1 MMNKRT
7 YLIVLAMLVIACN
20 TSDTQFDATG
30 NFEADETI
38 VSAEA
43 NGKLLQLS
51 IEEGLDVK
59 AGQQVGLIDTI
70 QLHLKKKQLE
80 YSIAAVL
87 AKKPDIAKQL
97 SSIREK
103 IDFTTKEKARFERL
117 LKDDAATQKQVDD
130 LNSQLEVLQREYS
143 ALQSSLQ
150 ISTNSFTKE
159 TLPLQAQ
166 IDQLNDQIEK
176 SKIVAPKDGIVLAKY
191 SEEGEVAMTGKALY
205 KMADVSII
213 NLRAYISGT
222 QLPGLKIGQE
232 VKVMVDANADAY
244 NEFKGKII
252 WIADKAEFTPKTIQ
266 TKEERANLVYAIK
279 IAVPN
284 DGSLK
289 IGMYGEV
296 LFQ

>member
-1 MMNKRT
+1 MNKLV
-7 YLIVLAMLVIACN
+7 YLLSAIVILSCGP
-20 TSDTQFDATG
+20 SDQQFDATG

-43 NGKLLQLS
+43 NGKLIQFA
-51 IEEGLDVK
+51 IEEGQDVK
-59 AGQQVGLIDTI
+59 AGQEVGLIDTI

-80 YSIAAVL
+80 YSIAAIL
-87 AKKPDIAKQL
+87 AKKPDVAKQL
-97 SSIREK
+97 SSIQERIE
-103 IDFTTKEKARFERL
+103 FTTKEKARFERL
-117 LKDDAATQKQVDD
+117 LEDDAATQKQVDD
-130 LNSQLEVLQREYS
+130 LSSQLEVLQREYT

-150 ISTNSFTKE
+150 ISTNSINKE

-166 IDQLNDQIEK
+166 IDQLNDQINK
-176 SKIVAPKDGIVLAKY
+176 SKIIAPKTGVVLSKY
-191 SEEGEVAMTGKALY
+191 AEAGEVAMVGKALY
-205 KMADVSII
+205 KMADVSTI

-222 QLPGLKIGQE
+222 QLPGLKIGQQ
-232 VKVMVDANADAY
+232 VKVLVDANAADY
-244 NEFKGKII
+244 NTYSGKII

-284 DGSLK
+284 DGTLK

>member
-7 YLIVLAMLVIACN
+7 YLILLTLLVIGCN
-20 TSDTQFDATG
+20 TSDQQFDATG

-38 VSAEA
+38 VSAET
-43 NGKLLQLS
+43 NGKLLQFS
-51 IEEGLDVK
+51 IEEGMDVK

-87 AKKPDIAKQL
+87 AKKPDVAKQL

-103 IDFTTKEKARFERL
+103 IDFTTNEKARFERL

-130 LNSQLEVLQREYS
+130 LNSQLEVLQREYN

-150 ISTNSFTKE
+150 ISTNSINKE
-159 TLPLQAQ
+159 TLPLHAQ
-166 IDQLNDQIEK
+166 IDQLKDQIKK
-176 SKIVAPKDGIVLAKY
+176 SKVIAPKDGVVLTKY
-191 SEEGEVAMTGKALY
+191 AEEGEVAMAGKALY
-205 KMADVSII
+205 KMADVSTI

-222 QLPGLKIGQE
+222 QLPALKIGQE
-232 VKVMVDANADAY
+232 VRVLVDSNADEY

-279 IAVPN
+279 IAIPN
-284 DGSLK
+284 DGTLK

>member
-87 AKKPDIAKQL
+87 AKKPDVAKQL